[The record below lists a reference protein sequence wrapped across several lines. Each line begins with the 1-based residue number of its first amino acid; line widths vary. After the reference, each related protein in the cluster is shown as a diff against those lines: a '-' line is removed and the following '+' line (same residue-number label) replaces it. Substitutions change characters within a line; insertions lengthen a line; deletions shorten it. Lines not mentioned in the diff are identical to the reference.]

1 MEKDFKKDDG
11 VSLLSILR
19 LLMKKVKF
27 LILAV
32 VIGAVLGGG
41 LAVIKTKNV
50 HYYGT
55 NVEFYVNPENPE
67 TSMNDNGSQYGVY
80 GAYGRHVMD
89 NMVKLLTSESFSE
102 QLMLSQNEHDLPDKG
117 INKELDEAI
126 EKAVD
131 PVKKLEENKAAY
143 KEKESVEIESLAKLR
158 WEWNEAVGNS
168 PDFKE
173 YSYSESNYAK
183 LEKAELAGDFTIP
196 KGLSDAYTAY
206 QISKTDTLTAK
217 NNFKVAK
224 DLASGP
230 VEDALLLWRETSEY
244 QTELSRVR
252 KAISYSYLGDGE
264 SVKDANDL
272 ARSFIYV
279 KISVLNDQA
288 FAEDLL
294 EAIKEAVP
302 AYVEEN
308 MAIPSGYQGTNCQRI
323 SRLDE
328 VRLTNPNYM
337 VKQTIKYAVLAAGLM
352 FVAAC
357 IVVVLLDQS
366 DKRLRDH
373 EVIPELFNVPVLGLV
388 PSIDSLEAE
397 NNAKKKLAKT
407 KSNKEV
413 K

>member
-19 LLMKKVKF
+19 LLMKKVNI

-32 VIGAVLGGG
+32 VIGAIVGGG
-41 LAVIKTKNV
+41 FAVIKTRNV
-50 HYYGT
+50 DYYGT

-102 QLMLSQNEHDLPDKG
+102 QLMLSQNEHDLPEKG
-117 INKELDEAI
+117 INGELDKAI
-126 EKAVD
+126 EKAV
-131 PVKKLEENKAAY
+131 PYVEELENAKEIY
-143 KEKESVEIESLAKLR
+143 EEKEADEINKLVLLR
-158 WEWNEAVGNS
+158 LDWNEAVAGTAYAS
-168 PDFKE
+168 
-173 YSYSESNYAK
+173 YSYSESNYTALK
-183 LEKAELAGDFTIP
+183 KAEDKGEFTIP
-196 KGLSDAYTAY
+196 EKLTTAYTTY
-206 QISKTDTLTAK
+206 QAAKSATLTAK
-217 NNFKVAK
+217 NELKGKK

-230 VEDALLLWRETSEY
+230 IEDALLLWRATSEY
-244 QTELSRVR
+244 RKELSRVR
-252 KAISYSYLGDGE
+252 KAISYSYLEEGE

-279 KISVLNDQA
+279 KISVLNDEA
-288 FAEDLL
+288 FAKDLL

-308 MAIPSGYQGTNCQRI
+308 MAVPSGYQGTNCQRI
-323 SRLDE
+323 SRLDD

-337 VKQTIKYAVLAAGLM
+337 IKQTVKYAVLAAGIM

-373 EVIPELFNVPVLGLV
+373 EVIPELFNIPVLGLV
-388 PSIDSLEAE
+388 PSIDSLESD
-397 NNAKKKLAKT
+397 NNAKKKNAKA

>member
-11 VSLLSILR
+11 ISLLSILR
-19 LLMKKVKF
+19 LLMKKAKI

-41 LAVIKTKNV
+41 FAVFKTADV
-50 HYYGT
+50 DYYGT

-143 KEKESVEIESLAKLR
+143 NEKLAGTVY
-158 WEWNEAVGNS
+158 AS
-168 PDFKE
+168 
-173 YSYSESNYAK
+173 YSFSESNYATLK
-183 LEKAELAGDFTIP
+183 KAED
-196 KGLSDAYTAY
+196 KGEFDIHEDLTKAYTSY
-206 QISKTDTLTAK
+206 QEAKSATLTAK
-217 NNFKVAK
+217 NELKGKK

-230 VEDALLLWRETSEY
+230 VEEALLLWRETSEY

-252 KAISYSYLGDGE
+252 KAISYSYLEDGE

-279 KISVLNDQA
+279 KISVLNDRA

-308 MAIPSGYQGTNCQRI
+308 MAVPSGYQGTNCQRI

-373 EVIPELFNVPVLGLV
+373 EVIPELFNIPVLGLV
-388 PSIDSLEAE
+388 PSIDSLETD
-397 NNAKKKLAKT
+397 NNAKKKTAKT
-407 KSNKEV
+407 KSDKEV

>member
-11 VSLLSILR
+11 ISLLSILR
-19 LLMKKVKF
+19 LLMKKAKILV
-27 LILAV
+27 LAV

-41 LAVIKTKNV
+41 FAVFKTADV
-50 HYYGT
+50 DYYGT

-80 GAYGRHVMD
+80 AAYGRHVMD

-102 QLMLSQNEHDLPDKG
+102 QLMLSQNEHALPDKG
-117 INKELDEAI
+117 INGNLDKAIDAAVPFVEDLDEAR
-126 EKAVD
+126 EVY
-131 PVKKLEENKAAY
+131 E
-143 KEKESVEIESLAKLR
+143 EKEAEEINKLVLLR
-158 WEWNEAVGNS
+158 LEWNEKLAGTVYAS
-168 PDFKE
+168 
-173 YSYSESNYAK
+173 YSFSESNYAALK
-183 LEKAELAGDFTIP
+183 KAEDNGEFDIHEDLT
-196 KGLSDAYTAY
+196 KAYTSY
-206 QISKTDTLTAK
+206 QEAKSATLTAK
-217 NNFKVAK
+217 NELKGKK

-230 VEDALLLWRETSEY
+230 IEEALLLWRETSEY

-252 KAISYSYLGDGE
+252 KAISYSYLEDGE

-279 KISVLNDQA
+279 KISVLNDRA

-308 MAIPSGYQGTNCQRI
+308 MAVPSGYQGTNCQRI
-323 SRLDE
+323 SRLDD

-337 VKQTIKYAVLAAGLM
+337 VKQTIKYSVLAAGLM

-357 IVVVLLDQS
+357 ILVVLLDQS

-373 EVIPELFNVPVLGLV
+373 EVIPELFNIPVLGLV
-388 PSIDSLEAE
+388 PSIDSLETD
-397 NNAKKKLAKT
+397 NNAKKKTAKT
-407 KSNKEV
+407 KSDKEV